1 MKEIKWHTALKFFA
15 VWLILL
21 YSAGFFNH
29 VAKLPMGVHQGA
41 QCDRASLAQNFYYGG
56 FKFLYPEVN
65 ENRCIDGIVSCEFP
79 LTSYLAAALYA
90 TFGYN
95 ELWFRLLTM
104 VFAAAGLFSLFLLLR
119 RYVSEITALLMVMTL
134 QFSPIFIFYTAGF
147 IPDMT
152 SLGLSLIAWCLFF
165 YLFVPHPFLPN
176 SKSKWQMILVSMILG
191 LAIAVKTTTMVQ
203 WMTMAGLITLSYIP
217 KLQLNLVNRKQAIYA
232 LLGALI
238 LPVAWFMWSRHLAET
253 HNSQYFMMRVPW
265 LGKESYSLAWQVY
278 RANWPQETFSR
289 PLIYIAVTLLVLPL
303 FLYRQIPRPIWV
315 VSTLNT
321 LGSLAFLI
329 LMMEQF
335 KYHDYYIICLTP
347 AFLFSW
353 LAMSSAIQKINSKYW
368 WFKVLLFLLFVWAFT
383 FQYNGGKVNLNE
395 RFTEGNY
402 WEQSHVR
409 SIDYDGLRPKLRK
422 LGIDRNTCVIV
433 GYDVSPNNTLYLM
446 HLRGHRF
453 SKDHGDERIHHIIH
467 GAKPSI
473 LISNDTTFTQQVR
486 GMVKS
491 LDELDSF
498 KYIHIY
504 KINH

>member
-1 MKEIKWHTALKFFA
+1 
-15 VWLILL
+15 
-21 YSAGFFNH
+21 
-29 VAKLPMGVHQGA
+29 MGVHQGA

-79 LTSYLAAALYA
+79 LTSYLAAGLYA
-90 TFGYN
+90 TFGYD
-95 ELWFRLLTM
+95 ELWFRLLTLT
-104 VFAAAGLFSLFLLLR
+104 FAAGGLFSLFLLLR
-119 RYVSEITALLMVMTL
+119 RYVNEITALLMVMTL

-147 IPDMT
+147 IPDMS
-152 SLGLSLIAWCLFF
+152 SLGLSLLAWFLFF
-165 YLFVPHPFLPN
+165 NLFVPHTYLPN
-176 SKSKWQMILVSMILG
+176 SKNKWQMIFASLILG
-191 LAIAVKTTTMVQ
+191 LAIAVKTTSMVQ
-203 WMTMAGLITLSYIP
+203 WMTMAGLVTLSFIP
-217 KLQLNLVNRKQAIYA
+217 KLQLNLVNRKQAVYV
-232 LLGALI
+232 LLCALI
-238 LPVAWFMWSRHLAET
+238 LPVIWFLWSRHLAST

-289 PLIYIAVTLLVLPL
+289 PLIYIALGVLILPFFLFRYIPKHL
-303 FLYRQIPRPIWV
+303 FL
-315 VSTLNT
+315 VSLLNT
-321 LGSLAFLI
+321 FGSLAFLV

-335 KYHDYYIICLTP
+335 KYHDYYIICLMP
-347 AFLFSW
+347 AFVFSW
-353 LAMSSAIQKINSKYW
+353 LAVASAVQKLNSKFW
-368 WFKVLLFLLFVWAFT
+368 WVKVLLFLLFFKAFT
-383 FQYNGGKVNLNE
+383 FQYNGGTVNLNE

-409 SIDYDGLRPKLRK
+409 SIDYDSLRPKLRK

-453 SKDHGDERIHHIIH
+453 SKDHGDERINHIIH
-467 GAKPSI
+467 GAKPSV
-473 LISNDTTFTQQVR
+473 LISNDTAFTKQIR

-491 LDELDSF
+491 LDALDSF